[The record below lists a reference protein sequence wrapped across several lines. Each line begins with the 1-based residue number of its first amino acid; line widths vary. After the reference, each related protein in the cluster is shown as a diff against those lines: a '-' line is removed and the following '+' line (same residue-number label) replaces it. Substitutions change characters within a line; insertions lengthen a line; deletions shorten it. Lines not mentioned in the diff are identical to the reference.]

1 MLINPTDSPLTGIVV
16 VTPTSPVVTPPHA
29 PPGAPLSYTIAPRS
43 FYRFSVA
50 FASDS
55 PITTGFMRVI
65 PDVDS
70 PAPASFG
77 IFSLHSGGILLT
89 AANIAAAPDSTAFRL
104 YAEASTSVRT
114 GIAVANTSSSTA
126 RLTLELTN
134 CDGSATG
141 LTGTLSVPPNSHAI
155 AFLNEIPGFASLPTE
170 FNGTLRLTSSALVS
184 LVGLRGRYN
193 ERGDFL
199 MTAVPAV
206 DELTT
211 PTERLF
217 VPQIV
222 DSGGY
227 TTQFVLFN
235 GQPVSSSAGSIE
247 LFSQTGD
254 PLNIPL
260 Q

>member
-1 MLINPTDSPLTGIVV
+1 M
-16 VTPTSPVVTPPHA
+16 
-29 PPGAPLSYTIAPRS
+29 
-43 FYRFSVA
+43 
-50 FASDS
+50 
-55 PITTGFMRVI
+55 
-65 PDVDS
+65 
-70 PAPASFG
+70 
-77 IFSLHSGGILLT
+77 
-89 AANIAAAPDSTAFRL
+89 
-104 YAEASTSVRT
+104 
-114 GIAVANTSSSTA
+114 ANTSSSTA
-126 RLTLELTN
+126 TLTLELTN

-141 LTGTLSVPPNSHAI
+141 LTGVFSLPSNSHAV
-155 AFLNEIPGFASLPTE
+155 AFLNEIPGFTSLPTE
-170 FNGTLRLTSSALVS
+170 FEGTLRLTSSAPVS
-184 LVGLRGRYN
+184 VVGLRARYN

-227 TTQFVLFN
+227 TTQFLLFN